1 MEDKKLFLLDA
12 YALIFR
18 AYHAMKYSP
27 RFTSSGMNTSAIF
40 GFVNTLEEVLHKE
53 NPTHIAV
60 CFDPAGK
67 TFRHEMYPEYKA
79 GREATPEDIKVAV
92 PYIKDIIRAYGIPV
106 IEKEGYE
113 ADDVIGTLAV
123 KSRERGF
130 STFIMSPD
138 KDLSQ
143 LVDATV
149 KVFRPGYKGAPAEVR
164 GEKEVCEIFG
174 INRPSQVIDILA
186 LMGDKVDNIIG
197 CPGVGEKTAS
207 KLILEF
213 DSVENLIAN
222 TDKLKG
228 AVKTKVEN
236 NVDNILF
243 SKKLATICTEVP
255 IDFDE
260 EAYKRH
266 DIDADAIR
274 DIFGKLEF
282 RSLLSRVLGDK
293 ATAKPAA
300 AKSKPAPAAAPAYGE
315 LSLFGDDGSL
325 FANTEETATAPTEH
339 HCHVTIATE
348 ADVVELVDKA
358 LAQKSV
364 GIYMVHTSQ
373 NAMEAVPA
381 GIAVALSPD
390 EAFYIEATE
399 ESANEILRLLSSDVE
414 KVGINLKFDMVVL
427 TQLVSEVHEPY
438 YDVAVAHYLLQPE
451 MSHTID
457 RLAEIYLK
465 TTLPSYKI
473 PLTAKIG
480 KFNPALALE
489 IEDIAPVACARAAAC
504 LALKPIFDD
513 KLEAEGMK
521 HLLTDIE
528 LPLIKVLAD
537 MEYTGVRIDTDA
549 LAAYS
554 ETLTH
559 RLADIESS
567 CIELAGTQFNV
578 GSPAQVGEVLF
589 DRLKIDE
596 KAKKTKSG
604 QYSTTEEVL
613 EKLKGKHP
621 IVEKIIEFRK
631 IKKLLST
638 YVNALP
644 ELINP
649 TTGRIHTTY
658 NQTVTATGRL
668 SSANPNLQN
677 IPIRNDDGREIR
689 KAFIPADG
697 NSFFSADYSQIEL
710 RIVANISHDASL
722 VEAFLAG
729 EDIHRATAA
738 KIFHEDIASV
748 TDDQRRKAKT
758 ANFGMI
764 YGISAFGLSER
775 LQIPRSEAKQLIED
789 YFATFPGVRK
799 FMDESIEQAK
809 AKGYV
814 VTLFG
819 RRRLLPDITSRN
831 AVVRGYAERNAI
843 NAPIQGT
850 AADIIKIA
858 MNRIWRRF
866 GTDGIKSKMILQV
879 HDELNFDVV
888 PGEEAAVARIV
899 KEEMEAAYSGT
910 VPLIADCGTG
920 ANWLEAH

>member
-1 MEDKKLFLLDA
+1 MEGKKLFLLDA

-27 RFTSSGMNTSAIF
+27 RFTSDGMNTSAIF
-40 GFVNTLEEVLHKE
+40 GFVNTLEEVLRKE
-53 NPTHIAV
+53 NPSHIAV

-67 TFRHEMYPEYKA
+67 TFRHEMFPDYKA
-79 GREATPEDIKVAV
+79 GREATPEDIKIAV
-92 PYIKDIIRAYGIPV
+92 PFIKDIIRAYGIPV
-106 IEKEGYE
+106 VEKDGYE

-123 KSRERGF
+123 KSRDRGF
-130 STFIMSPD
+130 DTFIMSPD

-143 LVDATV
+143 LVDATI

-222 TDKLKG
+222 TAKLKG
-228 AVKTKVEN
+228 AVKTKVES

-243 SKKLATICTEVP
+243 SKKLATICTEAP
-255 IDFDE
+255 IAFDE

-274 DIFGKLEF
+274 DIFGRLEF

-293 ATAKPAA
+293 ATATPAA
-300 AKSKPAPAAAPAYGE
+300 KPAPAKAQTSME
-315 LSLFGDDGSL
+315 LSLFDDNSL
-325 FANTEETATAPTEH
+325 FAGTEADSQPAEQTPP
-339 HCHVTIATE
+339 CNITIATE
-348 ADVVELVDKA
+348 ADIVDLVDKA
-358 LAQKSV
+358 LAQQSV
-364 GIYMVHTSQ
+364 GIYIASTNGS
-373 NAMEAVPA
+373 AMDAVPM
-381 GIAVALSPD
+381 GIAVALSPT
-390 EAFYIEATE
+390 EAFYIEIAD
-399 ESANEILRLLSSDVE
+399 ESAADINRLLTAAVE
-414 KVGINLKFDMVVL
+414 KVGINLKFDMVAAPKL
-427 TQLVSEVHEPY
+427 GIDISEPY

-451 MSHTID
+451 MSHTLD

-465 TTLPSYKI
+465 KLLPSY
-473 PLTAKIG
+473 PVPQTAKPG
-480 KFNPALALE
+480 KFDPAKTLDAE
-489 IEDIAPVACARAAAC
+489 EIAPVACARAAAC
-504 LALKPIFDD
+504 LELKPVLDRLLDD
-513 KLEAEGMK
+513 EGMK

-537 MEYTGVRIDTDA
+537 MERTGVRIDTEA

-554 ETLTH
+554 ESLTQ
-559 RLADIESS
+559 RLADIEAQ
-567 CIELAGTQFNV
+567 CIGLAEVQFNV

-613 EKLKGKHP
+613 EKLAHKHP
-621 IVEKIIEFRK
+621 IVEKILEFRK

-649 TTGRIHTTY
+649 NTGRIHTTY

-668 SSANPNLQN
+668 SSTNPNLQN

-689 KAFIPADG
+689 KAFIPAEG

-710 RIVANISHDASL
+710 RIVANISHDEAL

-738 KIFHEDIASV
+738 KIFHEDIAAV

-775 LQIPRSEAKQLIED
+775 LQIARGEAKQLIED

-799 FMDESIEQAK
+799 FMDESVEQAK

-819 RRRLLPDITSRN
+819 RRRMLPDIASRN

-858 MNRIWRRF
+858 MNRIFRRF
-866 GTDGIKSKMILQV
+866 GAEGVKSKMILQV

-888 PGEEAAVARIV
+888 PGEEQTVARIV
-899 KEEMEAAYSGT
+899 KEEMEAAYCGT

-920 ANWLEAH
+920 TNWLEAH

>member
-1 MEDKKLFLLDA
+1 MEQKKLFLLDA

-27 RFTSSGMNTSAIF
+27 RFTSAGMNTSAIF
-40 GFVNTLEEVLHKE
+40 GFVNTLEDVLRKE

-67 TFRHEMYPEYKA
+67 TFRHEMFSDYKA
-79 GREATPEDIKVAV
+79 GREATPEDIKTAV
-92 PYIKDIIRAYGIPV
+92 PYIKDIIRAYRIPV
-106 IEKEGYE
+106 VEKEGYE
-113 ADDVIGTLAV
+113 ADDVIGTLATE
-123 KSRERGF
+123 SCRHGF
-130 STFIMSPD
+130 QTFIMSPD

-143 LVDATV
+143 LVGPTV
-149 KVFRPGYKGAPAEVR
+149 KVYRPGYKGQPAEVR
-164 GEKEVCEIFG
+164 GEKEVCDVFG
-174 INRPSQVIDILA
+174 VNRPAQVIDILA

-222 TDKLKG
+222 TDRLKG
-228 AVKTKVEN
+228 AVKTKVEA

-243 SKKLATICTEVP
+243 SKKLATICTAVP

-260 EAYKRH
+260 DAYKRR

-274 DIFGKLEF
+274 DIFAKLEF

-293 ATAKPAA
+293 EAAKPAP
-300 AKSKPAPAAAPAYGE
+300 KPKAAPTGE
-315 LSLFGDDGSL
+315 LSLFGDDDDDS
-325 FANTEETATAPTEH
+325 AYAVETVAKPVEACCPFTV
-339 HCHVTIATE
+339 CTE
-348 ADVVELVDKA
+348 ANAEDFINKA
-358 LAQKSV
+358 LHQKEV
-364 GIYMVHTSQ
+364 GICIVNTGTS
-373 NAMEAVPA
+373 AMQSSPA
-381 GIAVALSPD
+381 GIAVALSAG
-390 EAFYIEATE
+390 ETFYV
-399 ESANEILRLLSSDVE
+399 ESTDKTTDLILKLLKSTTVE
-414 KVGINLKFDMVVL
+414 KVGIDLKFDMVVML
-427 TQLVSEVHEPY
+427 RHVSNLSAPY
-438 YDVAVAHYLLQPE
+438 YDVALAHYLLQPE
-451 MSHTID
+451 MSHSLD

-465 TTLPSYKI
+465 KILPAYNVPQSAKTRKI
-473 PLTAKIG
+473 
-480 KFNPALALE
+480 NPVISLDVA
-489 IEDIAPVACARAAAC
+489 DIAAVACRRAAAC
-504 LALKPIFDD
+504 LELKPIFEEMLA
-513 KLEAEGMK
+513 KEGMTR
-521 HLLTDIE
+521 LLHDIE
-528 LPLIKVLAD
+528 LPLSEVLAA
-537 MEYTGVRIDTDA
+537 MECAGVRIDTAA

-554 ETLTH
+554 QTLTS
-559 RLADIESS
+559 RLTAIERE
-567 CIELAGTQFNV
+567 CIELAGVQFNV

-589 DRLKIDE
+589 DRLKLDE
-596 KAKKTKSG
+596 KAKKTKTG

-613 EKLKGKHP
+613 EHLSARHP
-621 IVEKIIEFRK
+621 IVGKILEYRK

-644 ELINP
+644 ELIDSQ
-649 TTGRIHTTY
+649 TGKIHTTY

-668 SSANPNLQN
+668 SSTNPNLQN

-689 KAFIPADG
+689 KAFIPDAG
-697 NSFFSADYSQIEL
+697 HTFFSADYSQIEL
-710 RIVANISHDASL
+710 RLVADISKDPAL

-738 KIFHEDIASV
+738 KIFHEQIADV

-775 LQIPRSEAKQLIED
+775 LQIPRAEAKQLIED
-789 YFATFPGVRK
+789 YFKTFPGVRS
-799 FMDESIEQAK
+799 FMDDSIALAK
-809 AKGYV
+809 EKGYV
-814 VTLFG
+814 ETLFG
-819 RRRLLPDITSRN
+819 RRRMLPDIASRN

-843 NAPIQGT
+843 NAPIQGS

-858 MNRIWRRF
+858 MIRIYRRF
-866 GTDGIKSKMILQV
+866 AAEGIRSQMILQV

-888 PGEEAAVARIV
+888 PGEEAKVATIV
-899 KEEMEAAYSGT
+899 KQEMEAAYSGT
-910 VPLIADCGTG
+910 VPLVADCGTG

>member
-1 MEDKKLFLLDA
+1 MEQKKLFLLDA

-27 RFTSSGMNTSAIF
+27 RFTSAGMNTSAIF
-40 GFVNTLEEVLHKE
+40 GFVNTLEEVLRKE
-53 NPTHIAV
+53 KPTHIAV

-67 TFRHEMYPEYKA
+67 TFRHEMFPDYKA
-79 GREATPEDIKVAV
+79 GREATPEDIKTAV

-106 IEKEGYE
+106 VEKEGYE
-113 ADDVIGTLAV
+113 ADDVIGTLATE
-123 KSRERGF
+123 SCSRGF
-130 STFIMSPD
+130 QTFIMSPD

-143 LVDATV
+143 LVGPTV
-149 KVFRPGYKGAPAEVR
+149 KVYRPGHKGQPAEVR
-164 GEKEVCEIFG
+164 GEKEVCNVFG

-222 TDKLKG
+222 TDRLKG
-228 AVKTKVEN
+228 AVKTKVEA

-243 SKKLATICTEVP
+243 SKKLATICTSVP

-274 DIFGKLEF
+274 DIFTRLEF

-293 ATAKPAA
+293 EAAKPALKAKPAA
-300 AKSKPAPAAAPAYGE
+300 TTGE
-315 LSLFGDDGSL
+315 LSLFGDDDDDASAYAVESVAKPVE
-325 FANTEETATAPTEH
+325 ANCRFTVCTD
-339 HCHVTIATE
+339 
-348 ADVVELVDKA
+348 ADIDEYFGRALQQKEVGLYVVN
-358 LAQKSV
+358 
-364 GIYMVHTSQ
+364 TSTS
-373 NAMEAVPA
+373 AMQSVPA
-381 GIAVALSPD
+381 GIAVALSAD
-390 EAFYIEATE
+390 EAFYVEATD
-399 ESANEILRLLSSDVE
+399 ESADLILKLLGSTEVE
-414 KVGINLKFDMVVL
+414 KVGVDMKFDMVVARRL
-427 TQLVSEVHEPY
+427 CSRIAAPY
-438 YDVAVAHYLLQPE
+438 YDVALAHYLLQPE
-451 MSHTID
+451 MSHSLD

-465 TTLPSYKI
+465 KILPTYHAPMSVN
-473 PLTAKIG
+473 PR
-480 KFNPALALE
+480 KFNPALDLPLS
-489 IEDIAPVACARAAAC
+489 DIAAVACRRAAAC
-504 LALKPIFDD
+504 LELKPVFEQM
-513 KLEAEGMK
+513 LEKEGMT
-521 HLLTDIE
+521 HLLHDIE
-528 LPLIKVLAD
+528 LPLSEVLAE
-537 MEYTGVRIDTDA
+537 MELAGVRIDTA
-549 LAAYS
+549 ALSAYSATLTSRLAA
-554 ETLTH
+554 
-559 RLADIESS
+559 IERE
-567 CIELAGTQFNV
+567 CIELAGVQFNV

-589 DRLKIDE
+589 DRLHLDE
-596 KAKKTKSG
+596 KAKKTKTG

-613 EKLKGKHP
+613 EHLTARHP
-621 IVEKIIEFRK
+621 IVGKILEYRK

-644 ELINP
+644 ELIDP
-649 TTGRIHTTY
+649 STGKIHTTY

-668 SSANPNLQN
+668 SSTNPNLQN

-689 KAFIPADG
+689 KAFIPDHG
-697 NSFFSADYSQIEL
+697 HTFFSADYSQIEL
-710 RIVANISHDASL
+710 RLVADISKDPAL

-738 KIFHEDIASV
+738 KIYHEQISDVS
-748 TDDQRRKAKT
+748 DDQRRKAKT

-775 LQIPRSEAKQLIED
+775 LQIPRAEAKQLIED
-789 YFATFPGVRK
+789 YFKTFPGVRR
-799 FMDESIEQAK
+799 FMDDSVALARE
-809 AKGYV
+809 KGYV
-814 VTLFG
+814 ETLFG
-819 RRRLLPDITSRN
+819 RRRMLPDIASRN

-843 NAPIQGT
+843 NAPIQGS

-858 MNRIWRRF
+858 MIRIYRRF
-866 GTDGIKSKMILQV
+866 AAEGVRSKMILQV

-888 PGEEAAVARIV
+888 PGEESLVATIV
-899 KEEMEAAYSGT
+899 KQEMEAAYSGT
-910 VPLIADCGTG
+910 VPLVADCGTG